1 MYISPD
7 VFSSNPEIID
17 NNVDFPHPLGPIMLT
32 NSPSFILK
40 FTFFSACISPFLL

>member
-17 NNVDFPHPLGPIMLT
+17 NNVDLPHPLGPIMLT
-32 NSPSFILK
+32 NSPFFISKLIL
-40 FTFFSACISPFLL
+40 FNACISPFLA